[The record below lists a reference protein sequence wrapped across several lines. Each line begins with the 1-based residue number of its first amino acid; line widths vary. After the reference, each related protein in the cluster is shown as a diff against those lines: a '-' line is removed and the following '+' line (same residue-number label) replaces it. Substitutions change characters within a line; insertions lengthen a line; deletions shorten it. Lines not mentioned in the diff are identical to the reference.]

1 METARYTYDEIADT
15 IFRPIYPRIAE
26 DILSATGVTG
36 GRMVDVGCGGGHLGL
51 ALMERAPFTGTFLDV
66 REEALALAR
75 RRAEERG
82 LLPRCSFLAGDVHQI
97 ALPDGC
103 ADLVISRGSIIFW
116 SDQERAFRE
125 IYRILAPGGR
135 TYVGTGLG
143 STELREQI
151 RARMKAADPGWPR
164 RQRENSKALS
174 TPAYRALFA
183 QLGWDFEILENEE
196 QGRWIILRKGAGPS

>member
-1 METARYTYDEIADT
+1 M
-15 IFRPIYPRIAE
+15 
-26 DILSATGVTG
+26 
-36 GRMVDVGCGGGHLGL
+36 
-51 ALMERAPFTGTFLDV
+51 
-66 REEALALAR
+66 
-75 RRAEERG
+75 
-82 LLPRCSFLAGDVHQI
+82 
-97 ALPDGC
+97 
-103 ADLVISRGSIIFW
+103 IFW

>member
-103 ADLVISRGSIIFW
+103 ADLVISRGSMIFW

-125 IYRILAPGGR
+125 IYRILAP
-135 TYVGTGLG
+135 
-143 STELREQI
+143 TELFNTTFTSPWMYSLAYNGSYVAI
-151 RARMKAADPGWPR
+151 DTAICLIIFAALYLPLR
-164 RQRENSKALS
+164 RYITGA
-174 TPAYRALFA
+174 
-183 QLGWDFEILENEE
+183 D
-196 QGRWIILRKGAGPS
+196 LRK